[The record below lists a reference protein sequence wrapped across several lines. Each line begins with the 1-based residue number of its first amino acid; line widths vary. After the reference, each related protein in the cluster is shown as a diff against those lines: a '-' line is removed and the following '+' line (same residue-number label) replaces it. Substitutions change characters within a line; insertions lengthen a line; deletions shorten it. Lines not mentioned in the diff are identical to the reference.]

1 MPPKSK
7 IALACGVFLV
17 SYGLFLLAW
26 VQVKPYYGLVLTRFV
41 SQVIAGTTQF
51 KVDRIGHDR
60 EKAQITFSRPVL
72 TKQGFGDLLLDLT
85 IPVSNYSFNT
95 PLTFALLAGLFV
107 IFRWPLRHFIGVCLI
122 LLAIHL
128 MYVYAFCLFQLFF
141 YLAQGGFKVLSRP
154 LQLFVEF
161 LWSFTDNMVVRFE
174 PFLVFLY
181 LWLMNTPLI
190 GMSPEPR
197 KRRGPKAVQ

>member
-7 IALACGVFLV
+7 IALACCVFLI
-17 SYGLFLLAW
+17 SYCLFLLAW
-26 VQVKPYYGLVLTRFV
+26 VQVKPYYGRVLTRFV
-41 SQVIAGTTQF
+41 SQVIAGTTNF
-51 KVDRIGHDR
+51 KVDKFRHER

-72 TKQGFGDLLLDLT
+72 TRQGFGDLVLDLT
-85 IPVSNYSFNT
+85 IPVSNYTFNT

-122 LLAIHL
+122 LLGIHL
-128 MYVYAFCLFQLFF
+128 MYVYTYCTFQLFF
-141 YLAQGGFKVLSRP
+141 YLAQGGFKILSRP
-154 LQLFVEF
+154 VQLFIEF

-181 LWLMNTPLI
+181 LWLMNAHLL
-190 GMSPEPR
+190 GMRTEPR
-197 KRRGPKAVQ
+197 KR